1 MSLVKTSNKIENFQK
16 SEKSENLVS
25 RSDFCELCPA
35 WLAKIKKA
43 ENTPAA
49 WHPSPKLGNS
59 VFFFIYPTAA
69 PCIFRNVD
77 KWKKRSSK
85 QYCFN
90 NNLGILHV
98 CVVSWIFLHVLSQ
111 FIDSQ
116 SAGWIFKLMQNHTPH
131 KTHLKQCPNGP
142 PDWSFPW
149 LLMIFTELIKLFDV
163 VL

>member
-1 MSLVKTSNKIENFQK
+1 M
-16 SEKSENLVS
+16 S
-25 RSDFCELCPA
+25 RSVFCGICPA
-35 WLAKIKKA
+35 WLAKIKK
-43 ENTPAA
+43 TLKTLQPPDILRQS
-49 WHPSPKLGNS
+49 WGNS

-131 KTHLKQCPNGP
+131 KTYLKQYPNGP

>member
-1 MSLVKTSNKIENFQK
+1 MKTSKKIENFHK

-25 RSDFCELCPA
+25 RSVFCGICPA
-35 WLAKIKKA
+35 WLAKIKKKK
-43 ENTPAA
+43 TLQPPGIFRQS
-49 WHPSPKLGNS
+49 WGNPL
-59 VFFFIYPTAA
+59 FFFIYPTAA

-90 NNLGILHV
+90 NNLEILHV

-131 KTHLKQCPNGP
+131 KTHLKQCPNGT